1 MQITVNFDSLGEL
14 KTFAAE
20 MAVGNGETLKVMEP
34 KLEPVAPQ
42 TAYAAAPTAP
52 IQQPAPVA
60 PTTPVQQ
67 PVPVTSPPVH
77 APQPASSVPTSTAT
91 YTLDD
96 IAGAAMTLMDSG
108 RQNDLLGL
116 LQSFG
121 VEALPALPQS
131 QYGAFATAL
140 RGLGAQI

>member
-14 KTFAAE
+14 KTFVAE
-20 MAVGNGETLKVMEP
+20 MAVGNGETLKVTEP
-34 KLEPVAPQ
+34 KLEPVVPQ

-67 PVPVTSPPVH
+67 PAPVAP